1 MPASRNWKLVK
12 ITYVYLS
19 HSWGLNRTFQSFQW
33 LEHPRMT
40 LELLADLGLAMLC
53 LCHFDITRSWMAFR
67 DCWATVVSLE
77 TSFDQPEMMRTSF
90 AWSHIL
96 QHLTPYHYLVI
107 EFQRTSKLPC
117 IFHITKSQIPVIS
130 HCKRPSLFNRV
141 LPVSARLDKTTWPQK
156 SQVWPQRLKPW
167 RKMRQS
173 SLIAS
178 VS

>member
-1 MPASRNWKLVK
+1 MCIYRILEVWIEP
-12 ITYVYLS
+12 
-19 HSWGLNRTFQSFQW
+19 FQSFQW
-33 LEHPRMT
+33 ITCWFRLSHAVPMSFRYHEIMDGLPG
-40 LELLADLGLAMLC
+40 LLDDRC
-53 LCHFDITRSWMAFR
+53 VFRNFFWSTRDDEDEFLLDHASYKF
-67 DCWATVVSLE
+67 
-77 TSFDQPEMMRTSF
+77 
-90 AWSHIL
+90 L

-107 EFQRTSKLPC
+107 EFQRTSELPC

-156 SQVWPQRLKPW
+156 SQVWPQRLKLW
-167 RKMRQS
+167 RKMQQS

>member
-19 HSWGLNRTFQSFQW
+19 H
-33 LEHPRMT
+33 PRMT
-40 LELLADLGLAMLC
+40 LELRLTVAMLC

-67 DCWATVVSLE
+67 DCWATVVSLG

-130 HCKRPSLFNRV
+130 HCKRPSLFNPF
-141 LPVSARLDKTTWPQK
+141 LPVSARLDKSTWPQK

-167 RKMRQS
+167 RKMQQS

-178 VS
+178 VSWRRCQPRHPRGL